1 MFCLVSIEQGK
12 VEYRVKWK
20 GWSTRY
26 NTWEPEE
33 NILDT
38 RLIQIYER
46 SFSSPPSKRG
56 PKKKERFTEPDPD
69 PITSEEE
76 EEEDDDED
84 DDDDEDT
91 DATVPEEAH
100 SSKSKPEKTNK
111 DRNKEVLTSR
121 DSGKYLKKKSISLA
135 NVVERH
141 REKSKT
147 PSREIQPSAAKWL
160 HSAATSNT
168 LTSLTSTAATI
179 LASAPK
185 VSNSS
190 VPPPDADTSSSSS
203 EDQPLITHKEALA
216 IGTKRKAEVLSKES
230 GKIGVTIKTSP
241 SPENPSTPAIKVT
254 FNLAESATPVAAA
267 TPEHT
272 KQPLLAPLSPE
283 TPASRPESDTP
294 TAEQSPLPS
303 PANDYGEEVAQPDP
317 ADAPSAAKKANLSV
331 HQEKPHHIPP
341 VSPRTAAPRLW
352 LPKARRAEQI
362 FITDVTV
369 NLETV
374 TIRECKTEQGFFRDR
389 PMTKDDHQTQ
399 QQQQQLQ
406 H

>member
-1 MFCLVSIEQGK
+1 MFFVVVKFQGK

-56 PKKKERFTEPDPD
+56 PKKKERFTEPDPSPD
-69 PITSEEE
+69 PISSDEEE
-76 EEEDDDED
+76 EEEDDEEDED
-84 DDDDEDT
+84 DDDT
-91 DATVPEEAH
+91 DIVSEEAAAP
-100 SSKSKPEKTNK
+100 SSKAKPDTKTTK
-111 DRNKEVLTSR
+111 DRKEVLASR
-121 DSGKYLKKKSISLA
+121 DKYQKKKSNSS
-135 NVVERH
+135 NGVERH

-147 PSREIQPSAAKWL
+147 PSRDVPSSSATKWLNSVGASSTAASPSATA
-160 HSAATSNT
+160 SEI
-168 LTSLTSTAATI
+168 LTST
-179 LASAPK
+179 SK
-185 VSNSS
+185 VSSS
-190 VPPPDADTSSSSS
+190 STMTPDPDTSSSSS

-241 SPENPSTPAIKVT
+241 SPENPSTPAIKVS
-254 FNLAESATPVAAA
+254 FNLGESATPVAVA
-267 TPEHT
+267 TPEHN
-272 KQPLLAPLSPE
+272 KQPVLAPLSPE

-294 TAEQSPLPS
+294 AVEQPPIPS
-303 PANDYGEEVAQPDP
+303 PANENGEAAAQLDP
-317 ADAPSAAKKANLSV
+317 TAPSAAKKANLNV
-331 HQEKPHHIPP
+331 VPELPPHHIPP

-352 LPKARRAEQI
+352 LPKARRAEHV

-389 PMTKDDHQTQ
+389 PMTKDEHQQ
-399 QQQQQLQ
+399 PQQQLQ